1 MWCAKE
7 GRGWGMLTFLE
18 GGGVTGRWKL
28 DKNMVEILGIYKPE
42 SQNFLDQGLR
52 KP

>member
-1 MWCAKE
+1 MIYLLLFPLLE
-7 GRGWGMLTFLE
+7 HQLVSLTFAIKDDSKQKMK
-18 GGGVTGRWKL
+18 TS
-28 DKNMVEILGIYKPE
+28 KPE

>member
-1 MWCAKE
+1 MCRGGE
-7 GRGWGMLTFLE
+7 GVGNVNFFR